1 MTAPSIARIERLNY
15 VIGGIV
21 VLVAA
26 LTQPRAVG
34 LGVAVGVALTCL
46 NFFVLR
52 RLVVK
57 WLADAASGKSTAAPL
72 LMMPKMILLMGA
84 VVASIAFLPIDAI
97 AFIVGYS
104 IFILSIMIETLSSMM
119 RTPPSAASTEE
130 DHG

>member
-1 MTAPSIARIERLNY
+1 MAPSIVRIERLNY

-26 LTQPRAVG
+26 VTQPQSVG
-34 LGVAVGVALTCL
+34 LGVAIGVGLTCL

-57 WLADAASGKSTAAPL
+57 WTADAAAGKTAAAPF

-84 VVASIAFLPIDAI
+84 VVASLAFLPIDPV

-104 IFILSIMIETLSSMM
+104 IFILSIMIETQSSMM
-119 RTPPSAASTEE
+119 RTPPRAAPTEE